1 MTPMTSEEID
11 RRYRRNN
18 INYNRI
24 RKQFTQEFSQLKE
37 VQEIKFIKLALSRL
51 DTVDIAKASIIMLCD
66 TCNYCSAIID
76 FAKAN
81 YHFEFNLVAGFSPT
95 TNATTIP
102 YDDLIDRKTLYRQIK
117 YLKQLCD
124 ILDDII
130 WLRQ

>member
-11 RRYRRNN
+11 RRFERNI

-24 RKQFTQEFSQLKE
+24 RKRLSRELSQLKQS
-37 VQEIKFIKLALSRL
+37 QEIKFIKLALSRL
-51 DTVDIAKASIIMLCD
+51 DTVDIAKASIITLCD
-66 TCNYCSAIID
+66 TCNYCNAIID

-81 YHFEFNLVAGFSPT
+81 YHFEFNLVAGFDPL

-102 YDDLIDRKTLYRQIK
+102 YDDLIDEKIHYRQIK

-130 WLRQ
+130 WLHQ